1 MVKEL
6 ISWIKAIVI
15 ALVIV
20 LVVRE
25 FVMTPSVVKGTS
37 MEPTLHDGDRIIISK
52 LGELERFDQIAFI
65 APDSVVEENYVKRII
80 GLPGDYVEVKDDVLF
95 INGVSYPEVYLED
108 VLSELDGYTYTD
120 DFSMNELGLTEVPD
134 GMYFV
139 LGDNRPDSRDSRY
152 FGAIEEESV
161 IGEIVFRIWPPE
173 DIGLLN

>member
-6 ISWIKAIVI
+6 MSWLKAIVL

-52 LGELERFDQIAFI
+52 LGKLDRFDQIAFI
-65 APDSVVEENYVKRII
+65 APDSIAEENYVKRII
-80 GLPGDYVEVKDDVLF
+80 GLPGDYVEIKDDELF
-95 INGVSYPEVYLED
+95 VNGISYPEIYLSD
-108 VLSELDGYTYTD
+108 VLDELDAYRYTD
-120 DFSMNELGLTEVPD
+120 DFSLNDLGLTEVPE

-152 FGAIEEESV
+152 FGVIEEESV

-173 DIGLLN
+173 SIGLLN

>member
-6 ISWIKAIVI
+6 MSWLKAIVL
-15 ALVIV
+15 ALIIV

-52 LGELERFDQIAFI
+52 LGKLERFDQIAFI
-65 APDSVVEENYVKRII
+65 APDSIAEENYVKRII
-80 GLPGDYVEVKDDVLF
+80 GLPGDYLEIKDDELF
-95 INGVSYPEVYLED
+95 VNGVSYPEVYLED
-108 VLSELDGYTYTD
+108 VIDDLGGFRYTD
-120 DFSMNELGLTEVPD
+120 DFSLNDLGLTEVPA

-152 FGAIEEESV
+152 FGVIEEESI

-173 DIGLLN
+173 GIGLLN